1 MEGEEEKDESRH
13 FGQQGFDKNKMCVFV
28 PTGVH
33 EINVLFLQMINNWKF
48 HHHTGKCLTTHYLS
62 LNAQEAYYMGVCLPH
77 TGHHNGVEMRVLSD
91 LHYTSGLC
99 DSAGT
104 AYIRQPCEP
113 DSREPDR
120 LLRQMNLGAVQ
131 GLREP
136 PPLIWLVVAKCSGA
150 T

>member
-62 LNAQEAYYMGVCLPH
+62 LNAQEAYYMGVRLPH
-77 TGHHNGVEMRVLSD
+77 TGHHIIQVGCVTPQEQHTLGSHVNQTTENQTGSSD
-91 LHYTSGLC
+91 
-99 DSAGT
+99 
-104 AYIRQPCEP
+104 R
-113 DSREPDR
+113 
-120 LLRQMNLGAVQ
+120 
-131 GLREP
+131 
-136 PPLIWLVVAKCSGA
+136 
-150 T
+150 